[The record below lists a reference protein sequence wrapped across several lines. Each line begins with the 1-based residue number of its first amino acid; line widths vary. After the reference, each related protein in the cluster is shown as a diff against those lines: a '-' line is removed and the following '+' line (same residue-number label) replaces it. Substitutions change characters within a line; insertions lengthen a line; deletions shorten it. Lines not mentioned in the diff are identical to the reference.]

1 MPSIRKDMFF
11 MSSCLKRSN
20 KPYSLTKPLLLLT
33 RNNCNVVSFRS
44 MHTFIRSIHTF
55 TSFDMNMCIVRCEV
69 TKVAVSDN

>member
-44 MHTFIRSIHTF
+44 IHTF